1 MTRNK
6 ERVLLRL
13 KVGDMV
19 RVRYPTDIFDPEE
32 AFVGVII
39 ETKDNGH
46 LPHVDRMWC
55 FKTHSTHII
64 NRIKDEIEVLSE

>member
-1 MTRNK
+1 MTTNK

-32 AFVGVII
+32 AFMGIII
-39 ETKDNGH
+39 ETKDNG
-46 LPHVDRMWC
+46 HVDRMWC

-64 NRIKDEIEVLSE
+64 NRINDEIEVLNR